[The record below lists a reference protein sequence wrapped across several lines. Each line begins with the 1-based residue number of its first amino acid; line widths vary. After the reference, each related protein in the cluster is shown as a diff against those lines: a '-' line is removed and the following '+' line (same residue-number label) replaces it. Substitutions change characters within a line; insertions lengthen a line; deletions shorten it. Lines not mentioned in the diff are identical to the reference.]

1 MKINP
6 TFSQLTP
13 SYLFAEIANRVAAYK
28 KANPGKKVISLG
40 IGDVT
45 RPLIKPAVDA
55 LIKASGEMGT
65 AEGFRGYGPEQGYEF
80 LRAALVKYYAGRGVT
95 LATDEVFVSDGA
107 KSDLGNF
114 LDIFPRGITA
124 LIPDPVYPAYVDG
137 NIMSGNKIV
146 YMNATPENGFLPMPD
161 DVEGRADVI
170 YLCSPNNPTG
180 AAYTFEQLAV
190 WVDYALKTG
199 ALIIYDA
206 AYERFIQDEDCPH
219 TVFSV
224 PGARGCA
231 VEICS
236 FSKMAGFTGLR
247 CGWTVVPHEL
257 QANSVNA
264 AWLRRQCVKFNGVP
278 YIVQRAAE
286 ATLTPEGLA
295 AADKNIEYYR
305 INARVIGAALD
316 SMGIRY
322 YGGKNSPYIWM
333 QCGMPSWEYFDKL
346 LNNAQLV
353 GTPGA
358 GFGKNGEGFFRLT
371 AFGGAGNT
379 VEAAQRL
386 LRLTAE

>member
-1 MKINP
+1 M
-6 TFSQLTP
+6 
-13 SYLFAEIANRVAAYK
+13 
-28 KANPGKKVISLG
+28 G
-40 IGDVT
+40 
-45 RPLIKPAVDA
+45 VDH
-55 LIKASGEMGT
+55 
-65 AEGFRGYGPEQGYEF
+65 
-80 LRAALVKYYAGRGVT
+80 
-95 LATDEVFVSDGA
+95 
-107 KSDLGNF
+107 
-114 LDIFPRGITA
+114 
-124 LIPDPVYPAYVDG
+124 
-137 NIMSGNKIV
+137 
-146 YMNATPENGFLPMPD
+146 
-161 DVEGRADVI
+161 
-170 YLCSPNNPTG
+170 
-180 AAYTFEQLAV
+180 
-190 WVDYALKTG
+190 ALKTG

-219 TVFSV
+219 TIFSV
-224 PGARGCA
+224 PVARGCA

-286 ATLTPEGLA
+286 AALTPEGLA

-316 SMGIRY
+316 SLGIRY

-346 LNNAQLV
+346 LEKAQIV

-358 GFGKNGEGFFRLT
+358 GFGPSGEGTLRPT
-371 AFGGAGNT
+371 AFGDAEPPRQA
-379 VEAAQRL
+379 VERIKTSL
-386 LRLTAE
+386 

>member
-146 YMNATPENGFLPMPD
+146 YVNATPENGFLPMPE

-286 ATLTPEGLA
+286 AALTPEGLA

-358 GFGKNGEGFFRLT
+358 GFGKNG
-371 AFGGAGNT
+371 
-379 VEAAQRL
+379 
-386 LRLTAE
+386 

>member
-1 MKINP
+1 MNINP
-6 TFSQLTP
+6 TFKQLTP

-28 KANPGKKVISLG
+28 KANPKKKVISLG

-55 LIKASGEMGT
+55 LIKASEEMGT
-65 AEGFRGYGPEQGYEF
+65 EEGFRGYGPEQGYEF
-80 LRAALVKYYAGRGVT
+80 LRSALVKYYAGRGVT

-114 LDIFPRGITA
+114 LDIFPRGMTA

-137 NIMSGNKIV
+137 NIMFGNKIV
-146 YMNATPENGFLPMPD
+146 YMNATPENGFLPMPA
-161 DVEGRADVI
+161 DVEGKADVI

-180 AAYTFEQLAV
+180 AAYNFTQLEE

-206 AYERFIQDEDCPH
+206 AYERFIQDDDCPH
-219 TVFSV
+219 TIFSV

-257 QANSVNA
+257 RANSVNA

-286 ATLTPEGLA
+286 AVLTPEGLK
-295 AADKNIEYYR
+295 AADKNIDYYK

-316 SMGIRY
+316 SMGIPY

-346 LNNAQLV
+346 LNEAQLV

-386 LRLTAE
+386 LKLRR

>member
-1 MKINP
+1 MKIND
-6 TFSQLTP
+6 TFKKLAP
-13 SYLFAEIANRVAAYK
+13 SYLFAGIANKVAAYK
-28 KANPGKKVISLG
+28 RENPDKKVISLG

-55 LIKASGEMGT
+55 LMKAAAEMGT
-65 AEGFRGYGPEQGYEF
+65 AEGFRGYGPEQGYDF
-80 LRAALVKYYAGRGVT
+80 LRSSVAAYYAGRGVS
-95 LATDEVFVSDGA
+95 LQADEIFISDGA

-114 LDIFPRGITA
+114 LDIFPRGMKA

-137 NIMSGNKIV
+137 NIMSGNEIA
-146 YMNATPENGFLPMPD
+146 YMNATPENGFLPMPS
-161 DVEGRADVI
+161 DVGERADVI

-180 AAYTFEQLAV
+180 AAYTFDELKE
-190 WVDYALKTG
+190 WVKYALEQG
-199 ALIIYDA
+199 SLIIYDA
-206 AYERFIQDEDCPH
+206 AYERFIEEDDCPH
-219 TVFSV
+219 TIFSV
-224 PGARGCA
+224 LGARGCA

-257 QANSVNA
+257 QGNAINA

-286 ATLTPEGLA
+286 AVLTPAGLK
-295 AADKNIEYYR
+295 AADENIEYYKN
-305 INARVIGAALD
+305 NARVIGKALD
-316 SMGIRY
+316 KAGIRY

-333 QCGMPSWEYFDKL
+333 ECGMPSWDYFDKL
-346 LNNAQLV
+346 LTKAQVV

-371 AFGGAGNT
+371 AFSDADST
-379 VEAAQRL
+379 AEAAARIAAL
-386 LRLTAE
+386 K